1 MKIEHK
7 KINFKDKRGTITDI
21 FTNSPKDHATII
33 FSKKGA
39 VRGNHYHK
47 KSTQYTFVVSGQ
59 LTMLSQ
65 KVGQERVYR
74 HVLKPNDLMIHKPL
88 ESHTLIADKDTIFLA
103 FADGLR
109 GGRNYEK
116 DTFRLKIPLQ
126 ELFKKFTPTP

>member
-21 FTNSPKDHATII
+21 FTNAPKDHATLI

-59 LTMLSQ
+59 MTMYSQ
-65 KVGQERVYR
+65 KVGAKKINK
-74 HVLKPNDLMIHKPL
+74 HTLKANDMMVHKPM
-88 ESHTLIADKDTIFLA
+88 EIHTMVATKDTIFLA

-109 GGRNYEK
+109 GGKDYEK
-116 DTFRLKIPLQ
+116 DTYRIESPLEEQ
-126 ELFKKFTPTP
+126 FKK

>member
-21 FTNSPKDHATII
+21 FVDETKNHCTII
-33 FSKKGA
+33 LSKKGS

-65 KVGQERVYR
+65 KVGQKKIYK
-74 HVLKPNDLMIHKPL
+74 HVLSANDMMIHKPL
-88 ESHTLIADKDTIFLA
+88 EIHALIADKDTIFLA
-103 FADGLR
+103 FADGVR
-109 GGRNYEK
+109 GGKDYEK
-116 DTFRLKIPLQ
+116 DTYRIEIPLEKQ
-126 ELFKKFTPTP
+126 FKK

>member
-7 KINFKDKRGTITDI
+7 KPDFKDERGTITDI
-21 FTNSPKDHATII
+21 FTNAPKDHATVI

-47 KSTQYTFVVSGQ
+47 KSTQYIFVVSGQ
-59 LTMLSQ
+59 LTVLTQ
-65 KVGQERVYR
+65 KVGQKRIYR
-74 HVLKPNDLMIHKPL
+74 HILKPNDLIRHEPL
-88 ESHTLIADKDTIFLA
+88 ESHTLIADKDTIFFG

-126 ELFKKFTPTP
+126 EQMKRH